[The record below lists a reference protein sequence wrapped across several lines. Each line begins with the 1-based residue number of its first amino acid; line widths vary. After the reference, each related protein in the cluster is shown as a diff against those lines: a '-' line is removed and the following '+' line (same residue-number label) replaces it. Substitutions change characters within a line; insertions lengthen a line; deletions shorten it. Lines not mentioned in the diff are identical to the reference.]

1 MLCWAAHRC
10 GLAALRLGGVFRCRR
25 CGDDWRGRSGAAA
38 GRPFKT
44 AVRPFR
50 AAISAAGGTG
60 VAAIGTDFAA
70 RLGGLLPSKHH
81 TGGGDA
87 EGENDQRGNFR
98 QHDELL
104 ENAKDRLT

>member
-1 MLCWAAHRC
+1 MLCWAADRRR
-10 GLAALRLGGVFRCRR
+10 LAALRLGGVFCCRR
-25 CGDDWRGRSGAAA
+25 RGDDWRSRSSATA

-44 AVRPFR
+44 AVRAYV
-50 AAISAAGGTG
+50 AAIGAAGGTG
-60 VAAIGTDFAA
+60 VATIGTDFAA
-70 RLGGLLPSKHH
+70 RLGGLLTSEHH

-98 QHDELL
+98 QHDDLL